1 MEEQIYSE
9 GDVFNVQASK
19 GLNPGL
25 IVLIVVVG
33 MVLIFLGGN
42 YALYTYAQRT
52 LPKRKKK
59 TISKKKMKKE
69 MLKKAASSPGE

>member
-1 MEEQIYSE
+1 MSTDGIF

-52 LPKRKKK
+52 LPRGRRRRFPRRK
-59 TISKKKMKKE
+59 
-69 MLKKAASSPGE
+69 